1 VQIYPLIQ
9 SHLPIVTFS
18 NPKVRK
24 NPLSDIA
31 SAQLKKVIKGNVPR
45 KGMTAGVAPTAG
57 SNSEPRKFHESTD
70 INEES
75 YNHPYYAQEGS
86 LQEKL
91 YQVIAQ
97 GKMQQ

>member
-9 SHLPIVTFS
+9 SLLLIVTFS
-18 NPKVRK
+18 NSKVRK

-75 YNHPYYAQEGS
+75 YNHPYYAQESS